1 MNINTLIEEDALE
14 EDLLFATLDPLTRKI
29 TLPSGFETLITDTVG
44 FLQDLPTT
52 LIAAFKS
59 TLEEVG
65 EADLIIHVVDVT
77 HEDKQ
82 QQQETVI
89 KIGRASC
96 REREKITEDDK

>member
-1 MNINTLIEEDALE
+1 TEEDSLE

-77 HEDKQ
+77 DEDKQ
-82 QQQETVI
+82 QQQENVI
-89 KIGRASC
+89 SILKEFDDYIYTI
-96 REREKITEDDK
+96 EKTYLLQ